1 MGGGG
6 GREVGP
12 VDSNCNWKNRFVAM
26 SSVVL
31 DSRVSSNEFLAPTYV
46 LPFSRF
52 ILARREQRGQRL
64 FPFPLELGNG
74 KIPRNIENVT
84 V

>member
-64 FPFPLELGNG
+64 FPFPRLGNG

>member
-1 MGGGG
+1 MGEGG

-26 SSVVL
+26 SRVVL

-52 ILARREQRGQRL
+52 ILARREQRGSRCFL
-64 FPFPLELGNG
+64 DCYGLE
-74 KIPRNIENVT
+74 KCYIT
-84 V
+84 VI

>member
-6 GREVGP
+6 GREVDP

-46 LPFSRF
+46 LPF
-52 ILARREQRGQRL
+52 
-64 FPFPLELGNG
+64 
-74 KIPRNIENVT
+74 
-84 V
+84 